1 MRTVARLRVGLAL
14 TFALLAPLSAQAGTE
29 TLKRS
34 VSNLLFAPLDLVLSP
49 VVAGKTVVNNL
60 QNIEDTTAVRVAY
73 TAPGFVWLTGLNAG
87 ASVLRALTG
96 ALELVPGIVLLAL
109 PESEMSPLFDP
120 AIRGDALVDAET
132 PVMPVRFGVDY
143 ATPPS

>member
-1 MRTVARLRVGLAL
+1 MRSVARLRASLVLAL
-14 TFALLAPLSAQAGTE
+14 ALVVPLSAHAGPE
-29 TLKRS
+29 TLQRS

-49 VVAGKTVVNNL
+49 VVACKTVVENL
-60 QNIEDTTAVRVAY
+60 MNIEDTTAVRVAY
-73 TAPGFVWLTGLNAG
+73 TAPGVVWLTGLNAG
-87 ASVLRALTG
+87 ASVLRAATG

-109 PESEMSPLFDP
+109 PGSEMTPLFDP
-120 AIRGDALVDAET
+120 AIRGQALVDAET